1 MRTKILAVCTT
12 AMLLVGLPACG
23 GAPGAETGRPD
34 EELFRWMGSTIAGL
48 TEKGEAATELVIP
61 ASAELVSLDLAG
73 NSTLQKLSFEN
84 DETAVQ
90 SSY

>member
-1 MRTKILAVCTT
+1 
-12 AMLLVGLPACG
+12 
-23 GAPGAETGRPD
+23 
-34 EELFRWMGSTIAGL
+34 MGSTIAGL